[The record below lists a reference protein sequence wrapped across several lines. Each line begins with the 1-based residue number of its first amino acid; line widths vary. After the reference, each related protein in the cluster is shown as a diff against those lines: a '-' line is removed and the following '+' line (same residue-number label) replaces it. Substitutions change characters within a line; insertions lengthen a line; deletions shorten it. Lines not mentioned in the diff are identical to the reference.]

1 MNPIDVLIIGAGP
14 AGLATAIR
22 LKQTFNRERK
32 NVSVMVI
39 DKAPSL
45 GAHSLSGAVFE
56 PECLDE
62 LLPGWRDGGGSVL
75 SEMAVVEKDEMW
87 FLTAKSAFRIPSLLV
102 PRGMHHKGDQLVSL
116 GRLVDWLGQVATKE
130 GVEIYTGLSAA
141 SLIWEGDSVRG
152 VKLVDQGLDKERKPK
167 SNYQEG
173 ETVLAKVTVLAD
185 GCRGVL
191 SREYASRLGGQE
203 NPQVYSVGIKQIFR
217 LPKGNH
223 FGPNRA
229 VHTLGFPNRPDVFG
243 GGFFYSLGEDLL
255 AAGLIL
261 GLDWRYT
268 DLNPQLEMEY
278 WKTHPFVADL
288 LKGAEVIAAGAKTIP
303 EGGFYSLPK
312 LWTAGA
318 LVVGDAAG
326 FVDMEKIKGI
336 HYAILS
342 GMAAAD
348 AVSATISG
356 GGSLAMYPVNLEERG
371 VMAEMRHARNF
382 RQAFQWG
389 LYAGAP
395 LSQIQTFLPFRIGIK
410 PDHTRTRSGAAL
422 KRDFKPALER
432 ATFAYLSN
440 TMQRED
446 EPSHLVIPDAELC
459 RKCEK
464 EFGSPCTIFCPTEVY
479 GLARLPS
486 KEKGEANYPEQA
498 TNASEERGEGSS
510 CDPIHIS
517 ATNCLHCGTCAIKC
531 PLQNIIWTP
540 PEGGEG
546 PRYKKM

>member
-1 MNPIDVLIIGAGP
+1 MDHIDVLIIGAGP

-22 LKQTFNRERK
+22 LKQTFNRQHKEL
-32 NVSVMVI
+32 SVVVL
-39 DKAPSL
+39 DKAPNL
-45 GAHSLSGAVFE
+45 GEHSLSGAVFE

-62 LLPGWRDGGGSVL
+62 LLPGWRDSERSIL
-75 SEMAVVEKDEMW
+75 SEMSVVEKDEMW
-87 FLTAKSAFRIPSLLV
+87 FLTGSKAFRIPSLLV

-116 GRLVDWLGQVATKE
+116 TRLVHWLGQEATKA
-130 GVEIYTGLSAA
+130 GVEVYTGLSAA
-141 SLIWEGDSVRG
+141 SLIWEGDTVKG

-173 ETVLAKVTVLAD
+173 EQVLAKVTVLAD
-185 GCRGVL
+185 GSRGVL
-191 SREYASRLGGQE
+191 SREYATRMGGQL
-203 NPQVYSVGIKQIFR
+203 NPQAFSIGVKQIFR

-229 VHTLGFPNRPDVFG
+229 VHTLGFPNHSDVFG
-243 GGFFYSLGEDLL
+243 GGFFYSMGEDLL

-261 GLDWRYT
+261 GLDWKYT

-312 LWTAGA
+312 LWSDGA

-326 FVDMEKIKGI
+326 FVDMEKIKGV

-348 AVSATISG
+348 AVSGTLNGS
-356 GGSLAMYPVNLEERG
+356 GSLAMYPVNLEDRG
-371 VMAEMRHARNF
+371 VMGEMRHARNF

-389 LYAGAP
+389 LYIGMP
-395 LSQIQTFLPFRIGIK
+395 LSQVQTFLPFRIGIQ
-410 PDHTRTRSGAAL
+410 PDHARTKSGAKL
-422 KRDFKPALER
+422 KRSFKPALER

-440 TMQRED
+440 TMHRED
-446 EPSHLVIPDAELC
+446 EPSHLLIPDASLC
-459 RKCEK
+459 RRCEK
-464 EFGSPCTIFCPTEVY
+464 EFGSPCTVFCPTEVY
-479 GLARLPS
+479 TRRNDAIS
-486 KEKGEANYPEQA
+486 
-498 TNASEERGEGSS
+498 
-510 CDPIHIS
+510 IS
-517 ATNCLHCGTCAIKC
+517 ATNCVHCGTCAIKC